1 MKLSP
6 SLLNSEQDKRN
17 FIALLRTEGALGG
30 YHVQF
35 NVVSN
40 ETLRDAQKHP
50 ENYGDLLVR
59 VAGYSAYFVE
69 LRPDAQQSIIDRSEL
84 STW

>member
-1 MKLSP
+1 M
-6 SLLNSEQDKRN
+6 
-17 FIALLRTEGALGG
+17 GG
-30 YHVQF
+30 YHIQF

-40 ETLRDAQKHP
+40 ETLKKAQAHP

-69 LRPDAQQSIIDRSEL
+69 LRPDAQQAIIDRTEQEV
-84 STW
+84 W